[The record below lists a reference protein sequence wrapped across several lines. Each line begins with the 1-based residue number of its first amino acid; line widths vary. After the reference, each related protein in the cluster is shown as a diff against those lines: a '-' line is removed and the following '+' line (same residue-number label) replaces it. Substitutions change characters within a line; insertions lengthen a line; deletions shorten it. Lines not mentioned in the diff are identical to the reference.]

1 MNTKTTAQLVPHR
14 YQDRDIRHVD
24 IDGRRWAVAA
34 DICGALDIKNP
45 SVAVS
50 RLDND
55 DKMVLRRSEALSS
68 NEGIWESIAPQVN
81 SIGLVSENGATD
93 LVLESRKPE
102 ARKFRRWLTHEVW
115 PSIRDTGAYSVTPLP
130 MSEDEIVLHALTIQ
144 NRKIAALTAKVE
156 ADKPK
161 VEAFDEL
168 MEVDGTYSF
177 LAASK
182 MLGWGRNV
190 MMRDL
195 RRLGILQGNNLPYQ
209 RYEHHFKV
217 TPGTYKNRKTG
228 ETIPTATTTVRPMGL
243 EFLRK
248 KLNAGTEVAE

>member
-1 MNTKTTAQLVPHR
+1 MSDTDTTTSPVVFSTPDFKLDLLPHAEDGFRVPAEQLAKCLSTR
-14 YQDRDIRHVD
+14 
-24 IDGRRWAVAA
+24 GR
-34 DICGALDIKNP
+34 
-45 SVAVS
+45 
-50 RLDND
+50 
-55 DKMVLRRSEALSS
+55 
-68 NEGIWESIAPQVN
+68 
-81 SIGLVSENGATD
+81 D
-93 LVLESRKPE
+93 LVRSIPE
-102 ARKFRRWLTHEVW
+102 AEKGRALVRTLGGEQEVHYLTEAGFYRAIGQRQTGRIEDAEIRARVERFQAWVYGEVLPQIRK
-115 PSIRDTGAYSVTPLP
+115 TGGYSTVPTLP
-130 MSEDEIVLHALTIQ
+130 MSEEEIVMHALTIQ

-168 MEVDGTYSF
+168 MEADGTYSF

-195 RRLGILQGNNLPYQ
+195 RRLGIIQGNNLPYQ

-228 ETIPTATTTVRPMGL
+228 ETVPTATTTVRPMGL

-248 KLNAGTEVAE
+248 KLNGGTEVSA

>member
-1 MNTKTTAQLVPHR
+1 MLDITNTR
-14 YQDRDIRHVD
+14 N
-24 IDGRRWAVAA
+24 VAA
-34 DICGALDIKNP
+34 
-45 SVAVS
+45 
-50 RLDND
+50 RLAD
-55 DKMVLRRSEALSS
+55 DQKGVRSMDTLGGRQNIGVV
-68 NEGIWESIAPQVN
+68 NESGMYEVVIRS
-81 SIGLVSENGATD
+81 D
-93 LVLESRKPE
+93 KPE
-102 ARKFRRWLTHEVW
+102 AVKFRRWITGTVLPE
-115 PSIRDTGAYSVTPLP
+115 IRRTGSFGAPAALP